1 VRLARSMRPDIGRS
15 KSNSDDVFANGSHVG
30 FAEDVKE
37 TNDKANGTGYSSK
50 TGKKKKFGMLRRAF
64 GLDD

>member
-15 KSNSDDVFANGSHVG
+15 QSNSEDVYANGGTHVG
-30 FAEDVKE
+30 FAQDVKE
-37 TNDKANGTGYSSK
+37 TNGKANGFSAK